1 MVFKSRGKIM
11 IKIIKSEIYKIKG
24 TWLPWI
30 HIVLPIAYSF
40 LFYAALKTTGLKNFE
55 ESDTIQTYFVLL
67 GAVMPIIL
75 SLISSKIVDMEMS
88 AGKFQ
93 VLLSTTKS
101 RTKAYLG
108 KLIVLELGFVIS
120 LALAII
126 NFAILSGYQNILDWL
141 IEFCL
146 IIISS
151 FSLYLI
157 HFWVSIILSNGAS
170 IGLGFLETLIN
181 LLSLTVIGD
190 SIWYFIPCTWV
201 SRLPAMYITMG
212 KVSDPSYFYKELR
225 IWSFVALL
233 IILILFISSI
243 IWFNKWDGKSLSE

>member
-1 MVFKSRGKIM
+1 M

-30 HIVLPIAYSF
+30 HIVLPIAYSL
-40 LFYAALKTTGLKNFE
+40 LFYVASKTTGLKNFE
-55 ESDTIQTYFVLL
+55 ENDIIQTYLVLL
-67 GAVMPIIL
+67 GAIMPIIL
-75 SLISSKIVDMEMS
+75 SFISSRVVDMEMG
-88 AGKFQ
+88 AGNFQ
-93 VLLSTTKS
+93 TLLSTTKS

-108 KLIVLELGFVIS
+108 KLIVLELGFIVSIS
-120 LALAII
+120 LAII
-126 NFAILSGYQNILDWL
+126 IFAILSGYQSILDWL

-170 IGLGFLETLIN
+170 IGLGFLETMIA
-181 LLSLTVIGD
+181 LLSITVIGD
-190 SIWYFIPCTWV
+190 NIWYFIPCTWG
-201 SRLPAMYITMG
+201 SRLPALYIITG
-212 KVSDPSYFYKELR
+212 KALDPSYFYKELR
-225 IWSFVALL
+225 LWSFVALF

-243 IWFNKWDGKSLSE
+243 IWFNKWDGKSVSE

>member
-1 MVFKSRGKIM
+1 M

-30 HIVLPIAYSF
+30 HIVLPIAYSL
-40 LFYAALKTTGLKNFE
+40 LFYVASKTTGLKNFE
-55 ESDTIQTYFVLL
+55 ENDIIQTYLVLL
-67 GAVMPIIL
+67 GAIMPIIL
-75 SLISSKIVDMEMS
+75 SFISSRVVDMEMG
-88 AGKFQ
+88 AGNFQ
-93 VLLSTTKS
+93 TLLSTTKS

-108 KLIVLELGFVIS
+108 KLIVLELGFIVSIS
-120 LALAII
+120 LAII
-126 NFAILSGYQNILDWL
+126 IFAILSGYQSILDWL

-170 IGLGFLETLIN
+170 IGLGFLETMIT
-181 LLSLTVIGD
+181 LLSMTVIGD
-190 SIWYFIPCTWV
+190 SIWCFLPCTWA

-212 KVSDPSYFYKELR
+212 KVSDWSYFYKELR
-225 IWSFVALL
+225 LWSFAALF
-233 IILILFISSI
+233 IILALFISSI